1 MVLPSG
7 NCFGNDA
14 SESNRLP
21 LSDVIVASVTD
32 DRQVALH
39 EEDIQSDCDVLDSV
53 LGVDR
58 LHGLELL
65 LSLRSTVNEID
76 FLLELKLCLGNDM
89 LCELSVAAWVFQ
101 RASFRFLGIIDPGSD
116 IEPEHHVSIR
126 ETLDGPGLCWHRCEA
141 TLVLDGNWRCS
152 HRCDH
157 RDHENPSEHWCWRH
171 SPGGRVYLHDCED
184 TKCLWREQHER
195 TFIAQ
200 DGFDVSE
207 QSHKMRRVR
216 RFTHHDLV
224 RFQDGTMMKSV
235 HQSGSVIPV
244 VSSPV
249 DQISPDPG
257 SLPHVV
263 STERQ
268 SLHESEVQQTIQ

>member
-89 LCELSVAAWVFQ
+89 LCELSVAAWVF
-101 RASFRFLGIIDPGSD
+101 SKG
-116 IEPEHHVSIR
+116 
-126 ETLDGPGLCWHRCEA
+126 
-141 TLVLDGNWRCS
+141 
-152 HRCDH
+152 
-157 RDHENPSEHWCWRH
+157 
-171 SPGGRVYLHDCED
+171 
-184 TKCLWREQHER
+184 
-195 TFIAQ
+195 
-200 DGFDVSE
+200 
-207 QSHKMRRVR
+207 
-216 RFTHHDLV
+216 
-224 RFQDGTMMKSV
+224 
-235 HQSGSVIPV
+235 
-244 VSSPV
+244 
-249 DQISPDPG
+249 
-257 SLPHVV
+257 
-263 STERQ
+263 
-268 SLHESEVQQTIQ
+268 